1 MIVIMGRTASG
12 KTTVVNH
19 LVQYHGFKQILT
31 WTTRPI
37 RPGEKNTYHF
47 TTEPDFLYKI
57 RTDFFLEYKKYDT
70 VFGTWYYG
78 SAKEDFEKADDKT
91 IIILTPSGYL
101 DLLNSIPDISH
112 KSIYLYSD
120 RSTIVKRLRGRGD
133 SDDEAKRRMLADD
146 RDFAEVESLAD
157 RVIINNGKK
166 SIEEIAE
173 EIVNFSEEH
182 A

>member
-1 MIVIMGRTASG
+1 MDSNR
-12 KTTVVNH
+12 
-19 LVQYHGFKQILT
+19 
-31 WTTRPI
+31 
-37 RPGEKNTYHF
+37 
-47 TTEPDFLYKI
+47 FLP
-57 RTDFFLEYKKYDT
+57 
-70 VFGTWYYG
+70 
-78 SAKEDFEKADDKT
+78 A
-91 IIILTPSGYL
+91 
-101 DLLNSIPDISH
+101 H

-166 SIEEIAE
+166 SIEEIAA

-182 A
+182 V